1 VLEQELAHTRDK
13 LQATIEELETSNEE
27 LQATNEELQSVNE
40 ELYAVNA
47 ENQERIDLLN
57 RANVDLDSLSRA
69 SRVPTVFLDGD
80 LRLTR
85 FTSEATRL
93 FGFREAD
100 LGRSLTEFSSVLAYP
115 ELVDDLRAAT
125 HGVDERVREV
135 ASRDGRWFQVRV
147 LSCSP
152 VGNVST
158 RVVATFLDVTSLR
171 AVRLLQAVIDSL
183 PERVAVLDA
192 RGVIGMVNAAW
203 RQFGADNGAAV
214 PSADVG
220 RSYLEV
226 CERCGGDP
234 DAARALDGLRSVLN
248 GNADA
253 FSLRYPWHSPTEE
266 RWYLMHV
273 RPLRQ
278 ADGGV
283 VVSHVDVTRWA
294 DAGLSAP
301 AEG

>member
-1 VLEQELAHTRDK
+1 
-13 LQATIEELETSNEE
+13 
-27 LQATNEELQSVNE
+27 
-40 ELYAVNA
+40 
-47 ENQERIDLLN
+47 
-57 RANVDLDSLSRA
+57 
-69 SRVPTVFLDGD
+69 
-80 LRLTR
+80 
-85 FTSEATRL
+85 
-93 FGFREAD
+93 
-100 LGRSLTEFSSVLAYP
+100 LTEFSSVLEYP
-115 ELVDDLRAAT
+115 ELIDDLQAAIK
-125 HGVDERVREV
+125 GRDERVREV

-147 LSCSP
+147 LSCGP
-152 VGNVST
+152 AGTAST

-220 RSYLEV
+220 RNYIEV
-226 CERCGGDP
+226 CERCGADP
-234 DAARALDGLRSVLN
+234 DAARALDGLRSVLD
-248 GNADA
+248 GSAEA
-253 FSLRYPWHSPTEE
+253 FSLRYPCHSPTEQ
-266 RWYLMHV
+266 RWFLMHV

-294 DAGLSAP
+294 DDASSISGQD
-301 AEG
+301 